1 MKKKK
6 NNIPMEIKQ
15 KQKIVYIQQVKMK
28 LNLQFM
34 NNIFYLRAQKIIL

>member
-1 MKKKK
+1 MKKK

-28 LNLQFM
+28 LNLRF
-34 NNIFYLRAQKIIL
+34 